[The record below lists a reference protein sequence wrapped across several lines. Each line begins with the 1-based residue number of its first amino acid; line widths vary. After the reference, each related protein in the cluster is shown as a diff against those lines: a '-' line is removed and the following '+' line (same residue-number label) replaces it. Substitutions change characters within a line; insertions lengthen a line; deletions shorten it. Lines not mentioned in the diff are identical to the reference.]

1 MSNDIRWRISVPT
14 PIINTKDDGLAAF
27 ENAARAA
34 ERIPRASVR
43 ASRRQASIDELGDLE
58 AAGPQRPAN
67 RRDPSPAGGRSRQG
81 GNPLPRAP

>member
-14 PIINTKDDGLAAF
+14 LIINTKDDGLAAF

-43 ASRRQASIDELGDLE
+43 ASRRPGQH
-58 AAGPQRPAN
+58 R
-67 RRDPSPAGGRSRQG
+67 
-81 GNPLPRAP
+81 